1 MVKNCL
7 KVAFCLMICMTL
19 VSCVAHQKGQYKA
32 SCVTPELSVDAVKA
46 GKVSASY
53 ATVKGGKI
61 AFSKKPTAY
70 SPETLNGILN
80 AYGAALSGEGVGIA
94 QKASKAYASMKGG
107 KIVFG
112 KKPTAY
118 SPETLNTILNAY
130 ELTFP
135 PESAEKMTDPPNYA
149 KAKGGKVVFGKKPT
163 AYSPEEFD
171 MLLSAYCLPAEPG
184 APAPVAPAPAVTPTP
199 APARTPDACP
209 DADGDDVCDDQDV
222 CPNTPKGAIVKARGC
237 WIIENLLFD
246 YDKSFIR
253 PQYFDDLDKVVDVL
267 KANPGLTVEIQGHT
281 DNIGSKRYN
290 KPLSERRAKAVVDYL
305 IKKGISVSRLSSIG
319 YWFSKPAASNDTP
332 EGRQM
337 NRRVELKPIQ

>member
-7 KVAFCLMICMTL
+7 KVVFCVMVCMTL
-19 VSCVAHQKGQYKA
+19 VSCVAHQKGQMYKA

-46 GKVSASY
+46 GKVSSSY
-53 ATVKGGKI
+53 ANVKGGKI
-61 AFSKKPTAY
+61 VFSKKPTAY

-80 AYGAALSGEGVGIA
+80 AYGATLSGEGVGIA
-94 QKASKAYASMKGG
+94 QKASKDFAKMKGG

-118 SPETLNTILNAY
+118 SPATLNMILNAY

-135 PESAEKMTDPPNYA
+135 PESAKQMTDPPNFA

-163 AYSPEEFD
+163 AYSPEEFN

-184 APAPVAPAPAVTPTP
+184 APAPVAPAPDVQPPPVTPPPT
-199 APARTPDACP
+199 ACP
-209 DADGDDVCDDQDV
+209 DADGDDVCDSDDD
-222 CPNTPKGAIVKARGC
+222 CPNTPKGAIVNARGC

-253 PQYFDDLDKVVDVL
+253 PQYFDDLDKVADVL
-267 KANPGLTVEIQGHT
+267 KANPNLRVEIQGHT

-305 IKKGISVSRLSSIG
+305 IKKGISVSRLSSMG

-337 NRRVELKPIQ
+337 NRRVELKPIP